1 MRQRVRQ
8 MPLNAI
14 TFRAPMPS
22 AARSAQTPPVEI
34 DGVIEVL
41 EPGGFL
47 EVPDVA
53 PHGPVT
59 RIVILPTLRA
69 CAHRNREPLGWA
81 VVTAS
86 PASRSF
92 GPHKRSR
99 QHGRFRDDRAW
110 VDVEFASKAKSRMS
124 SVARTSPT
132 GAVGSTAG
140 MPVER
145 VHAA

>member
-1 MRQRVRQ
+1 M
-8 MPLNAI
+8 
-14 TFRAPMPS
+14 
-22 AARSAQTPPVEI
+22 
-34 DGVIEVL
+34 
-41 EPGGFL
+41 
-47 EVPDVA
+47 
-53 PHGPVT
+53 
-59 RIVILPTLRA
+59 
-69 CAHRNREPLGWA
+69 

-140 MPVER
+140 MQVAR
-145 VHAA
+145 VRDA